1 MKKIAI
7 AIVIFASV
15 ILGTVMERSSL
26 FGRACTRYGGVSNEL
41 FSCLFQGKENK
52 DNVSVVSQFCDNS
65 SSYKVIVSSDERR
78 YTLYCE

>member
-1 MKKIAI
+1 MKKIAVAI
-7 AIVIFASV
+7 AILVSV

-26 FGRACTRYGGVSNEL
+26 FGRACTRYGGVSNEM

-52 DNVSVVSQFCDNS
+52 NSIIVVSQFCDDS